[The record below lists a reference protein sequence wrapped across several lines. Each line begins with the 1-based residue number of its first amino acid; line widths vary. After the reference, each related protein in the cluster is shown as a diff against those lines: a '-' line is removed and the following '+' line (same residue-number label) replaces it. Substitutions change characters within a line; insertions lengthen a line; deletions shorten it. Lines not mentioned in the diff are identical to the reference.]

1 MGEALIDL
9 MPFANSVTD
18 KIESHEAEDIGRIS
32 LAALKFNS
40 ETIDIAKKITTEGIS
55 EKERASYNRR
65 LSEFCKAEIFE
76 FSTCNRV
83 LYVGFGIGSA
93 SLASRISKA
102 NSIENIPFD
111 EFEGTAVWRQLVKIC
126 SGLDSFM
133 MGELQVMSQF
143 RKSINF
149 HKEYN
154 LISHHNLGFF
164 EHVVAA
170 NRTVRKKLGFTS
182 TTESMLSLATTA
194 LDALLEERGP
204 MKTAVLGFGDM
215 GMKAVEE
222 LLKANQT
229 DIMVVSRD
237 PVVSAKRAPHLA
249 AKCNMIS
256 YKIWHEGNQNPDLI
270 ISTIRNATA
279 TYNERRRLPINVPT
293 TIMDFSWPP
302 SFDESGIS
310 DNQTLLGMAH
320 WIKVS
325 HNLGKEWDYIA
336 TIARSESII
345 DDIQE
350 RYMGKLESKAQKKFR
365 AHVYKTLEGLSK
377 IWEESP
383 HASVEDVPQMGA
395 FSREIATWICHQSSP
410 FHLSSLSEFVVN
422 TERELSSS
430 ILAHVDSATK
440 QYVLDMSKK
449 NPVFGGAS

>member
-9 MPFANSVTD
+9 VSLTNPGVET
-18 KIESHEAEDIGRIS
+18 IENQGTGDSDRIS
-32 LAALKFNS
+32 LAALKFTS
-40 ETIDIAKKITTEGIS
+40 ETIDIAKEITTEGIT
-55 EKERASYNRR
+55 EKERASYIKK
-65 LSEFCKAEIFE
+65 LSEVCKAEIFE

-83 LYVGFGIGSA
+83 LYVGFGIGSDT
-93 SLASRISKA
+93 LASHISKF
-102 NSIENIPFD
+102 NSLGNIPFE
-111 EFEGTAVWRQLVKIC
+111 EFEGTEVWRQLVKIC

-149 HKEYN
+149 HKENN
-154 LISHHNLGFF
+154 LISHYNSGFF
-164 EHVVAA
+164 EHIVAA
-170 NRTVRKKLGFTS
+170 NLTVRKQLGFTS

-237 PVVSAKRAPHLA
+237 PAVSAKRAPQLA
-249 AKCNMIS
+249 IECNMIS
-256 YKIWHEGNQNPDLI
+256 YKIWDEGSQKPDLI
-270 ISTIRNATA
+270 ISTIRNATT
-279 TYNERRRLPINVPT
+279 TYNERRPLPVNVPT

-302 SFDESGIS
+302 SFDESGVS

-325 HNLGKEWDYIA
+325 RNLGKEWDYGA

-350 RYMGKLESKAQKKFR
+350 RYMGTLENKAQRKFR
-365 AHVYKTLEGLSK
+365 AHIYKTMEDLSK
-377 IWEESP
+377 NWEDSP

-410 FHLSSLSEFVVN
+410 FHLSSLSDFVVS
-422 TERELSSS
+422 TDRKLSTS
-430 ILAHVDSATK
+430 ILAHVDSAVK
-440 QYVLDMSKK
+440 QSVLDMSKK
-449 NPVFGGAS
+449 NSVFGGAS

>member
-9 MPFANSVTD
+9 AGLAESVAKSVEIQGGAD
-18 KIESHEAEDIGRIS
+18 NARIS
-32 LAALKFNS
+32 LAALKFTS
-40 ETIDIAKKITTEGIS
+40 ETIDIAKEITTEGIS
-55 EKERASYNRR
+55 EKERASYIRR
-65 LSEFCKAEIFE
+65 LSEFCGAEIFE

-83 LYVGFGIGSA
+83 LYVGFEIDSD
-93 SLASRISKA
+93 SLASHISKA
-102 NSIENIPFD
+102 NNLETIPFD
-111 EFEGTAVWRQLVKIC
+111 EFEGTEVWRQLVKIC

-149 HKEYN
+149 HKKHE
-154 LISHHNLGFF
+154 LISHFNSGFF
-164 EHVVAA
+164 EHIIAA
-170 NRTVRKKLGFTS
+170 NRTVRKQLGFTS

-194 LDALLEERGP
+194 LDALLGERGP

-222 LLKANQT
+222 LLKADQT
-229 DIMVVSRD
+229 EILVVSRN

-249 AKCNMIS
+249 SKCNMIS
-256 YKIWHEGNQNPDLI
+256 YKIWDEGEHQPDLI

-279 TYNERRRLPINVPT
+279 TYTDVRPLPMSGPT

-302 SFDESGIS
+302 SFDESGVS
-310 DNQTLLGMAH
+310 DHQTLLGMAH

-325 HNLGKEWDYIA
+325 RNLGKEWDYSA
-336 TIARSESII
+336 TIAKSESII
-345 DDIQE
+345 DGIQE
-350 RYMGKLESKAQKKFR
+350 RYRGTLENKAQKKFR

-377 IWEESP
+377 TWEASP

-422 TERELSSS
+422 TERKLSSA
-430 ILAHVDSATK
+430 ILTHVDIAVKHS
-440 QYVLDMSKK
+440 VLDMSKK